1 MTVDEASARAGRR
14 RVGHVLRAVL
24 AGAVALALLVVVA
37 AVVVP
42 GVRAAAKAPFVL
54 AGALDGPVPADW
66 AGSVEREEAV
76 LGDVLVDR
84 YSRSS
89 PAPPVLLVPGAARQ
103 GREDSRVISLAT
115 SLAAAGRDV
124 VVPELALYEQEL
136 DLGDVDRVVR
146 VADALC
152 PPGGGLV
159 LLGFSFGG
167 SLALVAAADR
177 RLAGCIDLVATF
189 GAYADLVGMVQ
200 AAATGV
206 SVVDGERY
214 PWRTRDEGVAR
225 QVLEDAATDLVPQ
238 EQRERMRRAFAER
251 DPSGLPAGSRAVY
264 RLVTTEDP
272 DEVRALV
279 DRLPPRARQVLENL
293 SPVAVADRITAR
305 VVAAHAVDDPAVP
318 YAELLRLRQAFP
330 QAETMTVES
339 FQHVDFTSTG
349 EIATLLSDL
358 VTACD
363 FMRAV
368 LRPQEHWPWQSP
380 TWSPDR
386 SARQA
391 PAAGRRRRGLA
402 PRSRTAASRR

>member
-1 MTVDEASARAGRR
+1 MTVDEPSARTGRR
-14 RVGHVLRAVL
+14 PVGQVLRTVL
-24 AGAVALALLVVVA
+24 ALAVALAVLVVAA

-42 GVRAAAKAPFVL
+42 GARAAAKAPFVL
-54 AGALDGPVPADW
+54 AGALDGLVPPEW
-66 AGSVEREEAV
+66 AGSVEREEALV
-76 LGDVLVDR
+76 GDVLVDR
-84 YSRSS
+84 YSRSLQ
-89 PAPPVLLVPGAARQ
+89 APPLLLVPGAARQ
-103 GREDSRVISLAT
+103 GRDDSRVVSLAT
-115 SLAAAGRDV
+115 SLASAGRQV

-136 DLGDVDRVVR
+136 DLDDVERVVR
-146 VADALC
+146 VADELC

-167 SLALVAAADR
+167 SVALVAAADR
-177 RLAGCIDLVATF
+177 RIAGCVDLVATF

-214 PWRTRDEGVAR
+214 TWRARDESVAR

-238 EQRERMRRAFAER
+238 EQRERMRQAFAER

-264 RLVTTEDP
+264 RLVTADDP
-272 DEVRALV
+272 DQVAALV
-279 DRLPPRARQVLENL
+279 SRLPPRARQVLESL

-305 VVAAHAVDDPAVP
+305 IVAAHAMDDPAVP

-330 QAETMTVES
+330 RAETMTVAS
-339 FQHVDFTSTG
+339 FRHVDFASTS
-349 EIATLLSDL
+349 EIGTLVSDL

-363 FMRAV
+363 FMRTV

-380 TWSPDR
+380 TWLPRGVPRD
-386 SARQA
+386 
-391 PAAGRRRRGLA
+391 AAAAARRRRRPRCPA
-402 PRSRTAASRR
+402 P